1 MEGGEPSVTPPTQRR
16 GPGRPRKDGLSPIS
30 RKRKGTSRGR
40 GRGRVPVIDD
50 DDDMPPAP
58 VPVPIPV
65 SVPNVPPAQPDYKS
79 PITIKSEGEPVEV
92 RTATDQQFLPQTGA
106 TVDLPIDTGPP
117 PGDSFMTFGGGDSE
131 TMGSDIRCAFCCCGE
146 KSLLGQGDM
155 TRYDPTPGFNPFKRR
170 IDRTQRSSTEAAG
183 DQNERSPKQHLTW
196 RRQRG
201 PGKASRDRSK
211 SPRRSNP
218 HYESETGC
226 CAVGMDELSCVGRTE
241 EVDPSVVFEPSG
253 HTWAHHCCAAWSEG
267 VCLDDNGILINVD
280 KAVFSGIT
288 QKCSY
293 CKRFGATILCRNA
306 KCNKL
311 FHYPCAAGA
320 GAFQDIKTMSLLCP
334 DHLEEAETIG
344 ENACC
349 VICDLPGDIS
359 DQLFCTSCGQHYHCT
374 CLDPP
379 VEINPVVRAGWQ
391 CPECKICQ
399 TCRQPGDD
407 SKMLVCDTC
416 DKGYHTF
423 CLKPAMN
430 TIPKNGWK
438 CKNCRV
444 CGDCGSRTPGSGPSS
459 RWHLNY
465 SVCDSCY
472 QQRNKG
478 LYCPVCGKAYRHFT
492 QKEMLQCDG
501 CRKWIHAE
509 CDDSVDMATYQQMKE
524 TECHYEYL
532 CPVCKNKDD
541 SDVPYLSL
549 SPQAITGDAAA
560 ATGNLSSSSSTV
572 TSSEAAMAE
581 AELREMEEMVAK
593 GEDLGEAMDDIVF
606 AAGKKEGG
614 MEMLRTAQDPLQSS
628 HDSLMSTN
636 EDSFSSMDVDMSAS
650 QQGPL
655 YQPHF
660 WHPPEPSFF
669 TEQYRP
675 PPPPYDY
682 SPRTYTQAC
691 MLRAYASLGNVPT
704 DSLASK
710 TSASPFLSA
719 LLIQSSGASTSAGTR
734 SSMAPLPIQHGSGK
748 PFGKRK
754 LGPGRPRQGRG
765 AGAPPGR
772 KRQKHTGPPGK
783 RGPKPK
789 FKQGTVAL
797 PGTVGGP
804 GTEPSPEKPSKSSKN
819 DDEDEGMHTT
829 VVLFSTDDKFTLMQD
844 MCVSCGSFGQG
855 AEGRLLS
862 CSQCGQCY
870 HPYCVNIKI
879 TKVVLSKGWRCLD
892 CTVCEGCGKASD
904 EGRLL
909 LCDDCDVSYH
919 IYCLDPPLT
928 KVPKGGWRCKW
939 CVCCTQCGATSPGYN
954 CKWQN
959 NYTQCG
965 PCAAMVTCPLCQQ
978 NYHDEELII
987 QCSQCERWLH
997 SECDGMQ
1004 SEDEAERAADAGYHC
1019 VMCRPRTQ
1027 PSPAHLPPT
1036 SVHSGTADSKGPASH
1051 PFTRLAITEPEAKP
1065 RPPQE
1070 FSVEGVL
1077 LTETG
1082 LRQIES
1088 LSITPPPKQ
1097 KRVRRR
1103 PRLAAAASLSLL
1115 HSLADPKSEV
1125 SQALEQGEAGDS
1137 KDANDPDFD
1146 PGPEHHR
1153 DEQGDESMEL
1163 STADP
1168 TKPGE
1173 GGAKQKRKYRR
1184 GLRPGIGGFF
1194 ARHRTRPSFMGR
1206 GRGAVPRTGMT
1217 PGLQATVARAPP
1229 ASLGEAGNFADA
1241 PEEEQLLEAAGPAV
1255 AVAAAAAVP
1264 AVPAPEG
1271 PLSGKV
1277 VRPKRKRKRK
1287 PGLKES
1293 YPEYLQEAFFG
1304 KSLLD
1309 TSRTKDGQV
1318 NLDTPSDE
1326 ERGGTSQGPMMHQP
1340 VHPAGGEGFPLP
1352 APGGI
1357 AGQQP
1362 PQQAPFLANQ
1372 PPHTDHPHHGEMGEA
1387 GEIEMTE
1394 DDPLGLLPHELPHDD
1409 EIMSVLMGED
1419 LGKATEGLD
1428 LDSVA
1433 VEHTENS
1440 QGSQNGDGENES
1452 DPSKE
1457 NNLDP
1462 QFENILSPAALDK
1475 MVTEGLAEMDSK
1487 DVEDL
1492 FSEVLSPESREQ
1504 QGTPTQGLSGTPT
1517 TSSQDPG
1524 FPLGHPMAPPMPQPH
1539 PGFHDNMP
1547 RPPPPTNLPIGGPPF
1562 PLPSQPGFPQ
1572 DFTRGEL
1579 GSPFSPSFEPPS
1591 PWPAGGAPPPE
1602 GEQGSTAEGMT
1613 RNQFN
1618 VIKWE
1623 KEEQLGDDATIS
1635 AVLYANMQHP
1645 ELKQQYPDWPTR
1657 AKAIAK
1663 LWRKVTPEEKQPF
1676 LQRAKDNR
1684 AKMKSLAN
1692 KGLQHLSNNSNTP
1705 PSTPAP
1711 QTPPIMPP
1719 PSPLTR
1725 QPSDPNLGMNQGPNL
1740 GIVSSPGHPGIVSNQ
1755 SRPPMGSS
1763 PNHPAMASSPSH
1775 PGMVSSPSHPGMVSS
1790 PNHPVVCPNP
1800 NQIAMGSSP
1809 NHPAMSPNHPPM
1821 GSSPNHPGVGGNQ
1834 TLSLPGMCPSPTQ
1847 PGIPPSLPRM
1857 GPNPGMG
1864 RMGGSAGRA
1873 LTEQQQRLQKEQRQ
1887 AWEAEQEQKWK
1898 QLQQMRAQQQKQQQ
1912 QLLAEATK
1920 SESAELRENKKKRL
1934 EEESV
1939 PEKSGP
1945 NGAPTSQSES
1955 SMMPPPPLP
1964 PTSDSVPPSS
1974 MAQDTFAVPP
1984 PPQADSTDPF
1994 VAPKAPAPRAR
2005 SLSLTNQP
2013 DDPYARMPG
2022 TPRPSSQ
2029 DPYAVQPGT
2038 PRPRSNSDSFVSRPP
2053 PEDPYSHMP
2062 GTPRPAPSIPDDPY
2076 AKMPGTPRP
2085 GTGNRDPFQRP
2096 PLQRSLSDDP
2106 YAKMPG
2112 TPRPGPQANP
2122 FVRPSMP
2129 VRRASADD
2137 QFSQM
2142 SQRPQ
2147 LPPDDPY
2154 ASMPGTP
2161 RPPPQTDSFIPPLS
2175 QPSDPYQPSPVQD
2188 DPYAKMPGTPR
2199 PGPSR
2204 DPFKMPAAPR
2214 PPNQQDPL
2222 MPPPGRPPFSQASRP
2237 VGPSGPFPKPTLPDN
2252 DPYAQQPGTPRPTQ
2266 DTDPFSP
2273 GPVGLQNAP
2282 FPPRMGGPQDP
2293 FGPRAGGMMSPRQQ
2307 GPWQQQGGF
2316 PQNAP
2321 FDRNPGGMGQPRP
2334 VMERRYHLSQQGRV
2348 FAEGMQGQGPVMP
2361 ADSQHALKQQM
2372 GMMGGNNQSAMQS
2385 MIEKRQQIR
2394 ELLRQQQERR
2404 RQRQQMEQ
2412 VKEEQF
2418 GAQIPLRHWPPEDSQ
2433 GPPPPYAGPH
2443 GPTST
2448 TGSTMLP
2455 ESWGGPG
2462 VPPQNFPGDRP
2473 PQPGDMHEPFL
2484 PGQRPPFMGG
2494 EERMRPPF
2502 LPRGQMF
2509 MNPRMQAQFENR
2521 PDGQMQ
2527 FPRGPGPN
2535 FPGQQPGDDMQANI
2549 PLQLRHPRGPFPQ
2562 GPRGQQYI
2570 ELKRPDE
2577 GPVPG
2582 GLMGERPRNPYIQI
2596 VQERLQ
2602 QRNLMMQ
2609 NQQRMMGPQ
2618 PRHPHPPPGM
2628 HPPTS
2633 MESFDPLGRQNQMV
2647 ETQAKFP
2654 FENNGAQGN
2663 MNQMGPRPFPPGVPH
2678 PPFTSAS
2685 QQFPSMPGRAPD
2697 NQGMNPQ
2704 QQEQQPQQQSGQA
2717 PPTGDDTMGGQNLDP
2732 SHDDLQDA
2740 NIDDELF
2747 LGGED
2752 FDILQYADPEL
2763 DKQQMFND
2771 IMGDPGEEQKKE
2783 KLPEEKKQGEEDT
2796 KVEQPGTSGSEQ
2808 TTASKNASNPEHEV
2822 TETKDATKQESPSG
2836 EAERVKEDV
2845 KPEVDKKMGGEDAGK
2860 PEGEVQGAA
2869 GNSGTEGAQQN
2880 QGEVKSAGPSQQGD
2894 GLKQESPGDSTEGK
2908 PLSGEAPQ
2916 TGDQLQDPSTGQLLE
2931 QDGTPESGT
2940 GQHAEGV
2947 TKEEPTVASS
2957 CHVTPGTSSIP
2968 GPNSDLQNV
2977 GVTSSAV
2984 VQPPSCLQT
2993 SMAPQGGP
3001 PASGA
3006 VQPGVPGGAPVS
3018 IAMPTSSGQ
3027 GLMQPTAG
3035 QLQGAL
3041 RLRKER
3047 RLLLEEQPLL
3057 LEDLLE
3063 QERREQEQQRQQ
3075 HQQQQPG
3082 TWPPQPTTPVS
3093 EPPPPIQ
3100 NQSPTPQSSTAQPQA
3115 PNPNQPRS
3123 IKEMMLQF
3131 GQSGPASLFR
3141 NFDTDKM
3148 SQMSDPIAK
3157 AKARVLMKISQV
3169 VQQIQ
3174 GSGPHAQMLQAMNTM
3189 HHLQQQQQG
3198 GGGQQPLQPGIR
3210 PPFLPNMPNNPGNGQ
3225 PGFRPNFPAQFQ
3237 GGNGQFGNNGEGF
3250 NIGPQPPVPFPNG
3263 PNGEIDPQQQR
3274 QYEEWLFQHQ
3284 QLLQMQ
3290 QKMLEAQ
3297 VGKQKKQKKSL
3308 AARQRQQKKNGQEL
3322 SETDEN
3328 QLKAMTEQQ
3337 SVLQKQLQQVR
3348 EQQKKHSLLIQEY
3361 RMKQRERAQE
3371 QQQSLQQSGFP
3382 PQPMMGPNNSP
3393 NPMMPQ
3399 RMSPMIPPGQHSP
3412 LLSPRLDQS
3421 PMRHPTPPMGQA
3433 SPSLGAGPPV
3443 PLPGAQQQFSEAGPG
3458 PAATPQQQAQQQAQ
3472 RMPPA
3477 PRVVLDDNNPFS
3489 EAFQEREKRERMER
3503 LREQQERQRLQ
3514 LQQEIEQ
3521 QRRLQQM
3528 ERQDHDWHNQEVVQ
3542 NNLTNERRQGMME
3555 LPFFNTPE
3563 IPDIAG
3569 QLQPNPNPQ
3578 QQQQPPAQ
3586 QQGPPFMGPGQG
3598 QPPMGQ
3604 GPRFPPGGPNFPP
3617 GGPGSFPRSPLM
3629 HPRMPFPGPMGP
3641 MDPHQGFPVP
3651 PNYPMSGTPPETEK
3665 PKPKRKRNRK
3675 KKKSADNEEPPLP
3688 PQGMPQDIPQNQM
3701 PHPGMVQGNPMMPP
3715 ARRDPSQPPLLD
3727 QSFTV
3732 PLRHI
3737 ADGSQGQLD
3746 MNKHSLLLQHLT
3758 TEQKDALHL
3767 SATTD
3772 SMPRPDSLDTD
3783 KLKAEMGPQKADPGS
3798 GETEKGKE
3806 EDGEDGKGDGNGDG
3820 KKDSPEKPA
3829 ANQLLKALLQGTPTQ
3844 NLLAKAGLPPCKA
3857 LQEAQDVPVET
3868 STPEKVKKEE
3878 QDDSDD
3884 EEVINKLKLT
3894 PEQQKQL
3901 EMLEQMPETVPK
3913 SRGERSLLEHYPF
3926 SLVTSHA
3933 VVGLLKYPCRL
3944 LKGQNKW
3951 PTLNKKKEW
3960 DPKSLSSLPPAHS
3973 APDVIVREQEE
3984 FERRRQEYQQ
3994 QLKKR
3999 KETQTKRASKK
4010 RKKDEEDEITKM
4022 KQNRF
4027 PSTEMIMSTVKQLS
4041 LCEPEISVNFA
4052 LFPPYGS
4059 GPLNGDN
4066 QLKGTFGHAFLDG
4079 VQDYYSNFLK
4089 SETLSNPPTP
4099 PASLPPTP
4107 PPPEWRDPPWSTA
4120 ICILMRSWAPDG
4132 PSCMSPASGKLET
4145 EPEPRRY
4152 QLLPHSEVSMTTADE
4167 LMKEM
4172 VSHQRTI
4179 TRAENSSVL
4188 GMDGSKPQDVNVPPS
4203 LPTPPPSNLA
4213 PGEAPRFSRDA
4224 TTPDSIVPSSSP
4236 ESVIDDEL
4244 PPQPPKL
4251 ISLNTGPNRGPSPTI
4266 PLIAPTP
4273 RRDYSD
4279 DISKPGLPS
4288 CQLTL
4293 LKTLSKPKPIS
4304 THHHTVSLAAVPPPR
4319 ATNPTLIIQSVQHR
4333 APQNPKL
4340 TPQTTQAAALPPCGM
4355 PRHKS
4360 ADSADPQT
4368 RRSKVQG
4375 IQPPP
4380 STIQTAQLAFQL
4392 SEPGKEPVSAS
4403 SSSTSFTVVVV
4414 NKTFLLQPAANTK
4427 LRGLPLV
4434 DSLPLPFAAK
4444 PPTELAQ
4451 LPRDHPAPLA
4461 TGQSSFPTSQAG
4473 VFIQPTFSVPQ
4484 SVVPPNT
4491 STVDIRTS
4499 VSMPRTTD
4507 AQVTPAFSRTSE
4519 SAFSVSNLER
4529 MRTLVGQA
4537 GGPLPPQRP
4546 DGNMSVSLTL
4556 SATAAEDINGIV
4568 AAVADLVRVPVPTS
4582 YEISEGA
4589 DYPSSMA
4596 EHFRL
4601 QQQQR
4606 KADGVLSTCTQGVSL
4621 ETLLQ
4626 QGKPKFCRHCDVVV
4640 QGDGI
4645 RKASSDFPFLRDQEG
4660 RSDQVRTRFVAQ
4672 DSSDSDSELTFCSPT
4687 CLMQFAIS
4695 LQSRARRETKEKA
4708 GSIVDHRSRDIVRP
4722 QHSEIPI
4729 HLSPTYVN
4737 NTSKPFSEGQGS
4749 EGKSERPRLKRRSD
4763 SNTSQTSQ
4771 DLPPE
4776 PPKVLIKKWKGV
4788 RWRRWEVSIMV
4799 PKSTYRPPSE
4809 KEIDEL
4815 MSKLGTCLK
4824 PDDLPV
4830 DSRCCVLCGRA
4841 GDGDTEAAARLLNMD
4856 LDMWVHLNC
4865 ALWSTE
4871 VYETLN
4877 GALINVEMAYK
4888 RGQTL
4893 ACTACNKIG
4902 ATITCHRY
4910 NCKRIYHL
4918 ICAIK
4923 ENCMF
4928 FKDKTV
4934 MCPVHAPNKH
4944 ENELVS
4950 LSVFRRVYVNRDESK
4965 QIAKIM
4971 RNYGEKKYTLRVGS
4985 LIFHNVGQLLP
4996 HQLQAFHTRTAI
5008 YPIGFEVTRLYWSM
5022 RYANK
5027 RCRYVCRVEE
5037 NQGRPQL
5044 VIRVIEQGHEDVVFK
5059 GATPKLVWLNILE
5072 PIEKMRRGSDVLKL
5086 FPNFITGEDLFGLT
5100 EPAVLRIVE
5109 SLPGTEMLQDYFFRY
5124 GRHPL
5129 IELPLA
5135 INPTGCARS
5144 EPKMR
5149 TYIRRPHTLT
5159 SSNTSRSSQT
5169 TLTGELL
5176 SPYHKQFAQS
5186 KSAQYRKLKQEWRNN
5201 VVLGRSRIQGLGL
5214 FAARDIDKHVM
5225 VIEYIGVIIRNEVCN
5240 KRERIYEDQN
5250 RGVYMFRI
5258 DSELVIDATLAG
5270 GPARY
5275 INHSCNPNCV
5285 AEVVNFEKEQK
5296 IIIISSRRLS
5306 KGEELTY
5313 DYKFDIED
5321 DEQKIP
5327 CCCGAP
5333 NCRKWMN

>member
-1 MEGGEPSVTPPTQRR
+1 MDGGEPSVTPPTQRR

-30 RKRKGTSRGR
+30 RKRRGTSRGR

-58 VPVPIPV
+58 APVPIPV
-65 SVPNVPPAQPDYKS
+65 SVPNVPPVQPDYKP

-106 TVDLPIDTGPP
+106 TVDLPMDTGPP

-131 TMGSDIRCAFCCCGE
+131 AMGSDIRCAFCCCGE
-146 KSLLGQGDM
+146 RSLLGQGDM

-170 IDRTQRSSTEAAG
+170 IDRSQRSSTEAAG

-201 PGKASRDRSK
+201 PGKSSRDRSK

-218 HYESETGC
+218 HYESETSC
-226 CAVGMDELSCVGRTE
+226 CAAGMDELSCVGRAE
-241 EVDPSVVFEPSG
+241 EMDPSVVFEPSG
-253 HTWAHHCCAAWSEG
+253 HAWAHHCCAAWSEG

-334 DHLEEAETIG
+334 EHLEEAETIG

-438 CKNCRV
+438 CKTCLNRSESGPLIGTPELAMNCRV

-524 TECHYEYL
+524 NECQYEYL

-593 GEDLGEAMDDIVF
+593 GEDLGEAMDDLVF

-614 MEMLRTAQDPLQSS
+614 MEMMRTAQDPLQSS
-628 HDSLMSTN
+628 HDSFMSTN
-636 EDSFSSMDVDMSAS
+636 EDSFSSMDVDMS
-650 QQGPL
+650 
-655 YQPHF
+655 
-660 WHPPEPSFF
+660 
-669 TEQYRP
+669 
-675 PPPPYDY
+675 
-682 SPRTYTQAC
+682 
-691 MLRAYASLGNVPT
+691 
-704 DSLASK
+704 
-710 TSASPFLSA
+710 
-719 LLIQSSGASTSAGTR
+719 SSGASTSAGTR
-734 SSMAPLPIQHGSGK
+734 GGMAPLPIQHGSGK

-797 PGTVGGP
+797 PGTVGGS

-954 CKWQN
+954 CKWEN

-965 PCAAMVTCPLCQQ
+965 PCASMVTCPLCQL

-997 SECDGMQ
+997 SECDGMH
-1004 SEDEAERAADAGYHC
+1004 SEDEAEKAADGGYHC

-1027 PSPAHLPPT
+1027 PSPAHPPPT
-1036 SVHSGTADSKGPASH
+1036 SVHSGTADSKGPAAH
-1051 PFTRLAITEPEAKP
+1051 PFRLAITEPEAKP

-1125 SQALEQGEAGDS
+1125 SQALEHGETGEG

-1153 DEQGDESMEL
+1153 DEPADDSMEM

-1206 GRGAVPRTGMT
+1206 GRGAVPKTGMA

-1229 ASLGEAGNFADA
+1229 ASLGEAGNFVDA

-1255 AVAAAAAVP
+1255 AAAVAAMS
-1264 AVPAPEG
+1264 AVPAPEA
-1271 PLSGKV
+1271 PLTGKV

-1318 NLDTPSDE
+1318 ILDTPSDE
-1326 ERGGTSQGPMMHQP
+1326 ERVGTSQGPMMHQP
-1340 VHPAGGEGFPLP
+1340 VHPAGGEGFPLS
-1352 APGGI
+1352 APGGMTGQQQPH
-1357 AGQQP
+1357 AGQQHT
-1362 PQQAPFLANQ
+1362 QFLANQ
-1372 PPHTDHPHHGEMGEA
+1372 PPHTDHPHHGEMGEP

-1433 VEHTENS
+1433 VEHAENS
-1440 QGSQNGDGENES
+1440 QGSQNGDGESQS

-1492 FSEVLSPESREQ
+1492 FSEVLSPDSREQ
-1504 QGTPTQGLSGTPT
+1504 QGTPTQGLPGTPT
-1517 TSSQDPG
+1517 TSSQEPT
-1524 FPLGHPMAPPMPQPH
+1524 FPMGHPMAPPMSQQH

-1547 RPPPPTNLPIGGPPF
+1547 RPPPPSNLPIGGPPF

-1572 DFTRGEL
+1572 EFARGEL
-1579 GSPFSPSFEPPS
+1579 GSPFSPTFEPPS
-1591 PWPAGGAPPPE
+1591 PWPAGGGPPPD

-1645 ELKQQYPDWPTR
+1645 ELKEQYPDWPTR

-1684 AKMKSLAN
+1684 AKMKSLSN
-1692 KGLQHLSNNSNTP
+1692 KGLQHLSNNSNSNTP
-1705 PSTPAP
+1705 PSTPTPAP
-1711 QTPPIMPP
+1711 HTPPIMPP

-1725 QPSDPNLGMNQGPNL
+1725 QPSDPSLGMNQGPNL
-1740 GIVSSPGHPGIVSNQ
+1740 GLVSSPGHPGIVSNQ
-1755 SRPPMGSS
+1755 SRPTMGSS

-1775 PGMVSSPSHPGMVSS
+1775 PGLVSSPNHPGMVSS
-1790 PNHPVVCPNP
+1790 PNHPVVYPSP

-1809 NHPAMSPNHPPM
+1809 NHPAMVNSPNHPAMVNSPSHPAMVNSPNHPAMVNSPNHPAMVNSPNHPAMVNSPNHPAMGSSPNHPAM
-1821 GSSPNHPGVGGNQ
+1821 GSSPNHPGIGGNQ
-1834 TLSLPGMCPSPTQ
+1834 NIPLPGMCASPTQ
-1847 PGIPPSLPRM
+1847 PGIPPNVPRM
-1857 GPNPGMG
+1857 GPNPGLV
-1864 RMGGSAGRA
+1864 RMGPGGGRT
-1873 LTEQQQRLQKEQRQ
+1873 LTEQQQRMQKEQRQ

-1934 EEESV
+1934 EEEGV

-1945 NGAPTSQSES
+1945 NGTPTSQSES

-1974 MAQDTFAVPP
+1974 MAQDNFAAPH

-2005 SLSLTNQP
+2005 SLSLTSQS

-2038 PRPRSNSDSFVSRPP
+2038 PRPRSNSDSFVSRPL

-2062 GTPRPAPSIPDDPY
+2062 GTPRPAPPSMSDDPY

-2142 SQRPQ
+2142 AQRPQ

-2161 RPPPQTDSFIPPLS
+2161 RPPPQNDSFIPPLS
-2175 QPSDPYQPSPVQD
+2175 QPSDPYQPSPIQD

-2222 MPPPGRPPFSQASRP
+2222 MPPPGRLPFSQASRP
-2237 VGPSGPFPKPTLPDN
+2237 VGPSGPFPKPTLPDI

-2266 DTDPFSP
+2266 DSDPFNP
-2273 GPVGLQNAP
+2273 GPPQNAP
-2282 FPPRMGGPQDP
+2282 FPPRMVGPQDP
-2293 FGPRAGGMMSPRQQ
+2293 FGPRPGGMMSPRQQ
-2307 GPWQQQGGF
+2307 GPWQPQGNAF
-2316 PQNAP
+2316 PQNAPP

-2348 FAEGMQGQGPVMP
+2348 LAEGMQGQGPVMQG
-2361 ADSQHALKQQM
+2361 DSQHALKQQM
-2372 GMMGGNNQSAMQS
+2372 GMMAGNNQSAMQS

-2404 RQRQQMEQ
+2404 RQRQMEQ

-2448 TGSTMLP
+2448 TSSNMLPP
-2455 ESWGGPG
+2455 ESWGGAG

-2509 MNPRMQAQFENR
+2509 MNPRMQAQFAENR

-2582 GLMGERPRNPYIQI
+2582 GMMGERPRNPYIQI

-2602 QRNLMMQ
+2602 QRSLMMQ

-2618 PRHPHPPPGM
+2618 PRLQHPPPGM
-2628 HPPTS
+2628 QPPTS
-2633 MESFDPLGRQNQMV
+2633 IESFDPLGRQNQMADS
-2647 ETQAKFP
+2647 QAKFP
-2654 FENNGAQGN
+2654 FENSGVQGN
-2663 MNQMGPRPFPPGVPH
+2663 MNQMGPRPFPPGAPH
-2678 PPFTSAS
+2678 PPFTTAS
-2685 QQFPSMPGRAPD
+2685 QQSFPSMQIRAPE

-2704 QQEQQPQQQSGQA
+2704 QQEQQQQQQNSQPPPSGEETIA
-2717 PPTGDDTMGGQNLDP
+2717 SQNLDP

-2771 IMGDPGEEQKKE
+2771 IMGDPEEEQKKD
-2783 KLPEEKKQGEEDT
+2783 KQPVDKKQGEEGN
-2796 KVEQPGTSGSEQ
+2796 KMEQPGASGSDQ
-2808 TTASKNASNPEHEV
+2808 TTANQLTPKNASNLEQKD
-2822 TETKDATKQESPSG
+2822 TETKDATKQESPTS
-2836 EAERVKEDV
+2836 EADKLKDDV
-2845 KPEVDKKMGGEDAGK
+2845 KAEMDPKTGAEDAGK
-2860 PEGEVQGAA
+2860 SEGEVQGAA
-2869 GNSGTEGAQQN
+2869 GNSGTEDAQQN
-2880 QGEVKSAGPSQQGD
+2880 QGDPKSADPNQQGD
-2894 GLKQESPGDSTEGK
+2894 GLKQESPGDTAEGK
-2908 PLSGEAPQ
+2908 PVSGEAQ
-2916 TGDQLQDPSTGQLLE
+2916 KTGEQQQDSSTQQQLLE
-2931 QDGTPESGT
+2931 KDPSVLESGT
-2940 GQHAEGV
+2940 GQPTGGA

-2957 CHVTPGTSSIP
+2957 CSVTPGTSSIP
-2968 GPNSDLQNV
+2968 GLNADLQNV
-2977 GVTSSAV
+2977 GVTSSAA

-2993 SMAPQGGP
+2993 SMALQGGP
-3001 PASGA
+3001 PVSTA
-3006 VQPGVPGGAPVS
+3006 VLQPGPGGVPVS
-3018 IAMPTSSGQ
+3018 IGMPTSSGQ
-3027 GLMQPTAG
+3027 GLIQPTAG

-3041 RLRKER
+3041 RLRTER

-3075 HQQQQPG
+3075 HQQQQVTAAADDDDDTKPG
-3082 TWPPQPTTPVS
+3082 TWPPQQTAPVS

-3100 NQSPTPQSSTAQPQA
+3100 TQSPTPQASTAQP
-3115 PNPNQPRS
+3115 PNQPRS

-3198 GGGQQPLQPGIR
+3198 GGGQPPLQPGIR

-3237 GGNGQFGNNGEGF
+3237 QGGNGQFGNNVEGF
-3250 NIGPQPPVPFPNG
+3250 NVGPQPPVPFPNG

-3348 EQQKKHSLLIQEY
+3348 EQQKKHSILIQEY
-3361 RMKQRERAQE
+3361 RMKQHERAQE

-3382 PQPMMGPNNSP
+3382 PQGMMGPNNSP

-3412 LLSPRLDQS
+3412 LLSPRMDQS

-3443 PLPGAQQQFSEAGPG
+3443 PLPAQQFSEAGP
-3458 PAATPQQQAQQQAQ
+3458 PPPQAAQQQQQAQQQGQ
-3472 RMPPA
+3472 RMP

-3503 LREQQERQRLQ
+3503 LREQQERQRMQ

-3528 ERQDHDWHNQEVVQ
+3528 ERQDHDWHSQEVVQ
-3542 NNLTNERRQGMME
+3542 NNMANERRQGMME

-3569 QLQPNPNPQ
+3569 QLQQNPNPQQ

-3617 GGPGSFPRSPLM
+3617 GGPGSFPRGPLM

-3641 MDPHQGFPVP
+3641 IDPHQGFPVP

-3675 KKKSADNEEPPLP
+3675 KKKSADNEEPPP
-3688 PQGMPQDIPQNQM
+3688 PPSIPQGMPPDIPQNPMNPQAHTM
-3701 PHPGMVQGNPMMPP
+3701 PHPGMVQGNPMMPS

-3732 PLRHI
+3732 PLRHM

-3758 TEQKDALHL
+3758 TEQKDALRM
-3767 SATTD
+3767 SATTAD
-3772 SMPRPDSLDTD
+3772 NILRPDSLDAD
-3783 KLKAEMGPQKADPGS
+3783 KLKAEMGKLDPQKADAGS
-3798 GETEKGKE
+3798 GEGEKWKE
-3806 EDGEDGKGDGNGDG
+3806 EDTEEGKGEGNGDG
-3820 KKDSPEKPA
+3820 RKDSPEKPA

-3857 LQEAQDVPVET
+3857 LQEAQDTTVDM

-3878 QDDSDD
+3878 QEDSDD

-3913 SRGERSLLEHYPF
+3913 SRGERGLLESYPF
-3926 SLVTSHA
+3926 SLVNSRA
-3933 VVGLLKYPCRL
+3933 VVGLLKYPFRL
-3944 LKGQNKW
+3944 MKGQNKW

-3984 FERRRQEYQQ
+3984 FEKRRQEYQQ

-4107 PPPEWRDPPWSTA
+4107 PPPGMARPPMVNGHLHPDE
-4120 ICILMRSWAPDG
+4120 ILGTRRAKLIGDQRSHDQ
-4132 PSCMSPASGKLET
+4132 GKLET

-4188 GMDGSKPQDVNVPPS
+4188 GMDGSKTLQDVNVPPS

-4244 PPQPPKL
+4244 PPHPPKL
-4251 ISLNTGPNRGPSPTI
+4251 ISLNRGPNRGPSPTI

-4273 RRDYSD
+4273 RR
-4279 DISKPGLPS
+4279 
-4288 CQLTL
+4288 
-4293 LKTLSKPKPIS
+4293 
-4304 THHHTVSLAAVPPPR
+4304 
-4319 ATNPTLIIQSVQHR
+4319 
-4333 APQNPKL
+4333 
-4340 TPQTTQAAALPPCGM
+4340 
-4355 PRHKS
+4355 
-4360 ADSADPQT
+4360 
-4368 RRSKVQG
+4368 
-4375 IQPPP
+4375 
-4380 STIQTAQLAFQL
+4380 
-4392 SEPGKEPVSAS
+4392 
-4403 SSSTSFTVVVV
+4403 
-4414 NKTFLLQPAANTK
+4414 
-4427 LRGLPLV
+4427 
-4434 DSLPLPFAAK
+4434 AK
-4444 PPTELAQ
+4444 PASALAQ
-4451 LPRDHPAPLA
+4451 RREHPTRAS
-4461 TGQSSFPTSQAG
+4461 GQPGFPSSQAS
-4473 VFIQPTFSVPQ
+4473 VFVQPSFSMPQ
-4484 SVVPPNT
+4484 SVIPPNT

-4499 VSMPRTTD
+4499 VSMPRATD
-4507 AQVTPAFSRTSE
+4507 AQVTSALARTSE

-4537 GGPLPPQRP
+4537 GGALPPQRP

-4582 YEISEGA
+4582 YEISEGV

-4601 QQQQR
+4601 QQR
-4606 KADGVLSTCTQGVSL
+4606 KGDGVLSAQGVSL

-4660 RSDQVRTRFVAQ
+4660 RSDQVRTRFIPQ
-4672 DSSDSDSELTFCSPT
+4672 DSSDSDSELTFCSST

-4695 LQSRARRETKEKA
+4695 LQSRGRRETKEKA

-4729 HLSPTYVN
+4729 HLSPSYVN

-4830 DSRCCVLCGRA
+4830 DSRCCVLCGKA

-4934 MCPVHAPNKH
+4934 MCPVHSPNKH

-4985 LIFHNVGQLLP
+4985 LVFHNVGQLLP

-5008 YPIGFEVTRLYWSM
+5008 FPIGFEVTRLYWSM

-5059 GATPKLVWLNILE
+5059 GSTPKLVWLNILE

-5169 TLTGELL
+5169 TLTGEVL

-5201 VVLGRSRIQGLGL
+5201 VVLARSRIQGLGL

-5258 DSELVIDATLAG
+5258 DSDLVIDATLAG

>member
-1 MEGGEPSVTPPTQRR
+1 MDGGEPSVTPPMQRR

-30 RKRKGTSRGR
+30 RKRRGTSRGR

-50 DDDMPPAP
+50 DDDMTPAP
-58 VPVPIPV
+58 APVPIPV
-65 SVPNVPPAQPDYKS
+65 SVPNVPPVQPDYK
-79 PITIKSEGEPVEV
+79 PPLTIKSEGEPVEV

-106 TVDLPIDTGPP
+106 SVDLPMDAGPP
-117 PGDSFMTFGGGDSE
+117 PGESFMTFGGGDGE
-131 TMGSDIRCAFCCCGE
+131 PMGSDIRCAFCCCGE
-146 KSLLGQGDM
+146 RSLLGQGDM

-170 IDRTQRSSTEAAG
+170 IDRSQRSSTESAG

-201 PGKASRDRSK
+201 PGKSSRDRSK

-218 HYESETGC
+218 HYETEAGC
-226 CAVGMDELSCVGRTE
+226 CAAGMDELSCVGRAE

-253 HTWAHHCCAAWSEG
+253 HAWAHHCCAAWSEG

-306 KCNKL
+306 KCNRL

-334 DHLEEAETIG
+334 EHLEEAETIG

-438 CKNCRV
+438 CKTCLNRSDTGPLIGTPELAMNCRV

-524 TECHYEYL
+524 NECQYEYL

-593 GEDLGEAMDDIVF
+593 GEDLGEAMDDLVF

-614 MEMLRTAQDPLQSS
+614 MELMRTAQDPLQSS

-636 EDSFSSMDVDMSAS
+636 EDSFSSMDIDMS
-650 QQGPL
+650 
-655 YQPHF
+655 
-660 WHPPEPSFF
+660 
-669 TEQYRP
+669 
-675 PPPPYDY
+675 
-682 SPRTYTQAC
+682 
-691 MLRAYASLGNVPT
+691 
-704 DSLASK
+704 
-710 TSASPFLSA
+710 
-719 LLIQSSGASTSAGTR
+719 SSGASTSAGTR
-734 SSMAPLPIQHGSGK
+734 GSMTPLPIQHGSGK

-772 KRQKHTGPPGK
+772 KRQKHAGPPGK

-797 PGTVGGP
+797 PGTVGGS

-844 MCVSCGSFGQG
+844 MCVSCGSFGQS

-965 PCAAMVTCPLCQQ
+965 PCAAMVTCPLCHQ
-978 NYHDEELII
+978 NYHDDELII

-997 SECDGMQ
+997 SECDGMH

-1027 PSPAHLPPT
+1027 PSPAHPPPT
-1036 SVHSGTADSKGPASH
+1036 SVHSGAADSKGPAAH
-1051 PFTRLAITEPEAKP
+1051 PFTRLAITEPESKP

-1125 SQALEQGEAGDS
+1125 SQALEQGETGEG

-1153 DEQGDESMEL
+1153 DEPGDDSMDM
-1163 STADP
+1163 STTDP

-1206 GRGAVPRTGMT
+1206 GRGAVPRTGMA

-1229 ASLGEAGNFADA
+1229 ASLGEAGNFVDA
-1241 PEEEQLLEAAGPAV
+1241 PEEEQLLEAAGPT
-1255 AVAAAAAVP
+1255 VAAAAAAMP
-1264 AVPAPEG
+1264 AIPAPEA

-1340 VHPAGGEGFPLP
+1340 VHPAGAEGFPLT

-1357 AGQQP
+1357 AGQPQP
-1362 PQQAPFLANQ
+1362 HAGPQHAQFLANQ
-1372 PPHTDHPHHGEMGEA
+1372 PPHTDHPHHGEMGET

-1428 LDSVA
+1428 LASVA
-1433 VEHTENS
+1433 VEHAENS
-1440 QGSQNGDGENES
+1440 QGSQNGDGENQS

-1492 FSEVLSPESREQ
+1492 FSEVLSPDSREQ
-1504 QGTPTQGLSGTPT
+1504 QGTPTPQGLPGTPT
-1517 TSSQDPG
+1517 TSSQEPT
-1524 FPLGHPMAPPMPQPH
+1524 FPMGHPMGPPMPQPH

-1547 RPPPPTNLPIGGPPF
+1547 RPPPPSNLPLGGPPF

-1572 DFTRGEL
+1572 DFARGEL
-1579 GSPFSPSFEPPS
+1579 GSPFSPTFEPPS
-1591 PWPAGGAPPPE
+1591 PWPAGGGPPPD

-1684 AKMKSLAN
+1684 AKMKSLSN
-1692 KGLQHLSNNSNTP
+1692 KGLQHLSNNSNSNTP
-1705 PSTPAP
+1705 PSTPTP
-1711 QTPPIMPP
+1711 TPHTPPIMPP

-1740 GIVSSPGHPGIVSNQ
+1740 GLVSSPGHPGIVANQ
-1755 SRPPMGSS
+1755 TR
-1763 PNHPAMASSPSH
+1763 PAMGSSPSH
-1775 PGMVSSPSHPGMVSS
+1775 PAMGSSPSHPGMVSS
-1790 PNHPVVCPNP
+1790 PNHPGLVSSPNHHVVCPNP

-1809 NHPAMSPNHPPM
+1809 NHPAMGSPSHPPM
-1821 GSSPNHPGVGGNQ
+1821 GSSPNHPGIGGNQ
-1834 TLSLPGMCPSPTQ
+1834 NIPLPGMCASPTQ
-1847 PGIPPSLPRM
+1847 PGLPPNMPRMVGSPGMVRM
-1857 GPNPGMG
+1857 GP
-1864 RMGGSAGRA
+1864 SAGRT

-1934 EEESV
+1934 EEES

-1945 NGAPTSQSES
+1945 NNGTPTSQSES

-1964 PTSDSVPPSS
+1964 PTSDSLPPSS
-1974 MAQDTFAVPP
+1974 MAQDSFAAPH

-2005 SLSLTNQP
+2005 SLSLTSQS

-2022 TPRPSSQ
+2022 TPRPSPQ

-2038 PRPRSNSDSFVSRPP
+2038 PRPRSNSDPFVSRPP

-2062 GTPRPAPSIPDDPY
+2062 GTPRPAPPTMSDDPY

-2142 SQRPQ
+2142 AQRPQ
-2147 LPPDDPY
+2147 LPADDPY

-2161 RPPPQTDSFIPPLS
+2161 RPPPQNDPFIPPMS
-2175 QPSDPYQPSPVQD
+2175 QPSGDPYQPTPVQD

-2214 PPNQQDPL
+2214 PPGQQDPL

-2266 DTDPFSP
+2266 DSDPFNP
-2273 GPVGLQNAP
+2273 GPPQNTP
-2282 FPPRMGGPQDP
+2282 FPPRMVGPQDP
-2293 FGPRAGGMMSPRQQ
+2293 FGPRPGGMMSPRQQ
-2307 GPWQQQGGF
+2307 GPWQQQGGAPF
-2316 PQNAP
+2316 PQNAPP
-2321 FDRNPGGMGQPRP
+2321 FDRNPGGMVQPRP

-2348 FAEGMQGQGPVMP
+2348 FAEGMQGQGPGPVMP

-2418 GAQIPLRHWPPEDSQ
+2418 GAQIPLRHWSPEDSQ

-2448 TGSTMLP
+2448 ASNMLP
-2455 ESWGGPG
+2455 ESW
-2462 VPPQNFPGDRP
+2462 PPQNFPGDRP
-2473 PQPGDMHEPFL
+2473 PQPGDMHEPFP
-2484 PGQRPPFMGG
+2484 PGQRPPFMTG

-2509 MNPRMQAQFENR
+2509 MNPRMQAQFGGDNR
-2521 PDGQMQ
+2521 PDGGQMQ

-2582 GLMGERPRNPYIQI
+2582 GMMGERPRNPYIQI

-2609 NQQRMMGPQ
+2609 QNQQRMMGPQ
-2618 PRHPHPPPGM
+2618 PRLQHPPPGM
-2628 HPPTS
+2628 QPPTS
-2633 MESFDPLGRQNQMV
+2633 MEPFVDPLGRQSQMA
-2647 ETQAKFP
+2647 ENQAKFP
-2654 FENNGAQGN
+2654 FENNGVPSGL
-2663 MNQMGPRPFPPGVPH
+2663 NQMGPRPFHPGPPH

-2685 QQFPSMPGRAPD
+2685 QQPFPSMPGRAPE

-2704 QQEQQPQQQSGQA
+2704 QQEQQQQQQQQQSSQP
-2717 PPTGDDTMGGQNLDP
+2717 PPTGDETNLDP

-2747 LGGED
+2747 LGGDD

-2771 IMGDPGEEQKKE
+2771 IMGDPREDQKKE
-2783 KLPEEKKQGEEDT
+2783 KQPEEKKQGEVDS
-2796 KVEQPGTSGSEQ
+2796 KMEQPGASGSSDQ
-2808 TTASKNASNPEHEV
+2808 TTGNQFTPKNGASPEQKDTGSNN
-2822 TETKDATKQESPSG
+2822 ATKENSPAS
-2836 EAERVKEDV
+2836 EADKVKDEIKAETD
-2845 KPEVDKKMGGEDAGK
+2845 PTTGGEDSGK
-2860 PEGEVQGAA
+2860 QEGEVQGAA
-2869 GNSGTEGAQQN
+2869 GNAGTEGQQN
-2880 QGEVKSAGPSQQGD
+2880 QGEPKSAEPSQQGD
-2894 GLKQESPGDSTEGK
+2894 GLKQESPGDTAEGK
-2908 PLSGEAPQ
+2908 SVSGESPK
-2916 TGDQLQDPSTGQLLE
+2916 TGEQQQASSTQQQSLEKDPSVS
-2931 QDGTPESGT
+2931 ESGIVL
-2940 GQHAEGV
+2940 EGV

-2957 CHVTPGTSSIP
+2957 CNVTTATSSIP
-2968 GPNSDLQNV
+2968 GPSAELQNV

-2993 SMAPQGGP
+2993 SMAQQGGP
-3001 PASGA
+3001 PLTSAAGTSMQTGL
-3006 VQPGVPGGAPVS
+3006 GGAPVS
-3018 IAMPTSSGQ
+3018 IGMPTPSSQ
-3027 GLMQPTAG
+3027 GLIQPTAG
-3035 QLQGAL
+3035 QLQAGAL
-3041 RLRKER
+3041 HLRKER

-3075 HQQQQPG
+3075 HQQQQVTAPDDTKPG
-3082 TWPPQPTTPVS
+3082 TWPPQQTAPVS

-3100 NQSPTPQSSTAQPQA
+3100 TQSPTPQAASA
-3115 PNPNQPRS
+3115 PPPNQPRS

-3131 GQSGPASLFR
+3131 GQGGPASLFR

-3198 GGGQQPLQPGIR
+3198 GGGQQPQQLQPGIR

-3237 GGNGQFGNNGEGF
+3237 QGGNGQFGNNGEGF
-3250 NIGPQPPVPFPNG
+3250 NVGPQPPVPFPNG

-3322 SETDEN
+3322 TETDEN

-3348 EQQKKHSLLIQEY
+3348 EQQKKHSILIQEY
-3361 RMKQRERAQE
+3361 RMKQHERAQE

-3382 PQPMMGPNNSP
+3382 PQSMMGPNNSP

-3443 PLPGAQQQFSEAGPG
+3443 PLSAQQFSETGP
-3458 PAATPQQQAQQQAQ
+3458 PPQPTPQQQAAQQQAQ
-3472 RMPPA
+3472 RMP

-3503 LREQQERQRLQ
+3503 LREQQERQRMQ

-3542 NNLTNERRQGMME
+3542 NNLANERRQGMME

-3569 QLQPNPNPQ
+3569 QLQQNPNPQ
-3578 QQQQPPAQ
+3578 QQQQQPPGQ

-3604 GPRFPPGGPNFPP
+3604 GPRFPPGGPNFPQ
-3617 GGPGSFPRSPLM
+3617 GGPGSFPRGPLM

-3641 MDPHQGFPVP
+3641 IDPHQGFPVP

-3675 KKKSADNEEPPLP
+3675 KKKSADSEEPPP
-3688 PQGMPQDIPQNQM
+3688 PSMQQQQGMPPDIPQNPMNPQAPTM
-3701 PHPGMVQGNPMMPP
+3701 PHPGMVQGNPMMQPV
-3715 ARRDPSQPPLLD
+3715 RRDPSQPPLLD

-3758 TEQKDALHL
+3758 TEQKDALRM
-3767 SATTD
+3767 SATTGD
-3772 SMPRPDSLDTD
+3772 GPLRPDSIDPD
-3783 KLKAEMGPQKADPGS
+3783 KLKAETLKLDPQKLETGN
-3798 GETEKGKE
+3798 GEGEKGKE
-3806 EDGEDGKGDGNGDG
+3806 EDIEDGKGDGNGDG

-3857 LQEAQDVPVET
+3857 LQEAQDVTVEA

-3913 SRGERSLLEHYPF
+3913 SRGERGLLESYPF
-3926 SLVTSHA
+3926 SLV
-3933 VVGLLKYPCRL
+3933 
-3944 LKGQNKW
+3944 KGQNKW

-4107 PPPEWRDPPWSTA
+4107 PPPGMARPPMVNGHLHPDE
-4120 ICILMRSWAPDG
+4120 ILGTRRAKLIGDQRSHDQ
-4132 PSCMSPASGKLET
+4132 GKLET

-4179 TRAENSSVL
+4179 TRAENSTVL
-4188 GMDGSKPQDVNVPPS
+4188 GLDGGKTMQDVNVPPS

-4236 ESVIDDEL
+4236 ESVIDDEP

-4251 ISLNTGPNRGPSPTI
+4251 ISLNRGPNRGPSPTI

-4273 RRDYSD
+4273 RR
-4279 DISKPGLPS
+4279 
-4288 CQLTL
+4288 
-4293 LKTLSKPKPIS
+4293 
-4304 THHHTVSLAAVPPPR
+4304 
-4319 ATNPTLIIQSVQHR
+4319 
-4333 APQNPKL
+4333 
-4340 TPQTTQAAALPPCGM
+4340 
-4355 PRHKS
+4355 
-4360 ADSADPQT
+4360 
-4368 RRSKVQG
+4368 
-4375 IQPPP
+4375 
-4380 STIQTAQLAFQL
+4380 
-4392 SEPGKEPVSAS
+4392 
-4403 SSSTSFTVVVV
+4403 
-4414 NKTFLLQPAANTK
+4414 
-4427 LRGLPLV
+4427 
-4434 DSLPLPFAAK
+4434 
-4444 PPTELAQ
+4444 
-4451 LPRDHPAPLA
+4451 
-4461 TGQSSFPTSQAG
+4461 GQ
-4473 VFIQPTFSVPQ
+4473 
-4484 SVVPPNT
+4484 
-4491 STVDIRTS
+4491 
-4499 VSMPRTTD
+4499 
-4507 AQVTPAFSRTSE
+4507 E
-4519 SAFSVSNLER
+4519 
-4529 MRTLVGQA
+4529 
-4537 GGPLPPQRP
+4537 
-4546 DGNMSVSLTL
+4546 
-4556 SATAAEDINGIV
+4556 
-4568 AAVADLVRVPVPTS
+4568 
-4582 YEISEGA
+4582 
-4589 DYPSSMA
+4589 
-4596 EHFRL
+4596 
-4601 QQQQR
+4601 
-4606 KADGVLSTCTQGVSL
+4606 
-4621 ETLLQ
+4621 
-4626 QGKPKFCRHCDVVV
+4626 
-4640 QGDGI
+4640 
-4645 RKASSDFPFLRDQEG
+4645 
-4660 RSDQVRTRFVAQ
+4660 
-4672 DSSDSDSELTFCSPT
+4672 
-4687 CLMQFAIS
+4687 
-4695 LQSRARRETKEKA
+4695 
-4708 GSIVDHRSRDIVRP
+4708 
-4722 QHSEIPI
+4722 
-4729 HLSPTYVN
+4729 
-4737 NTSKPFSEGQGS
+4737 
-4749 EGKSERPRLKRRSD
+4749 
-4763 SNTSQTSQ
+4763 
-4771 DLPPE
+4771 
-4776 PPKVLIKKWKGV
+4776 
-4788 RWRRWEVSIMV
+4788 
-4799 PKSTYRPPSE
+4799 
-4809 KEIDEL
+4809 
-4815 MSKLGTCLK
+4815 
-4824 PDDLPV
+4824 
-4830 DSRCCVLCGRA
+4830 
-4841 GDGDTEAAARLLNMD
+4841 
-4856 LDMWVHLNC
+4856 
-4865 ALWSTE
+4865 
-4871 VYETLN
+4871 
-4877 GALINVEMAYK
+4877 
-4888 RGQTL
+4888 
-4893 ACTACNKIG
+4893 
-4902 ATITCHRY
+4902 
-4910 NCKRIYHL
+4910 
-4918 ICAIK
+4918 
-4923 ENCMF
+4923 
-4928 FKDKTV
+4928 
-4934 MCPVHAPNKH
+4934 
-4944 ENELVS
+4944 
-4950 LSVFRRVYVNRDESK
+4950 
-4965 QIAKIM
+4965 
-4971 RNYGEKKYTLRVGS
+4971 
-4985 LIFHNVGQLLP
+4985 
-4996 HQLQAFHTRTAI
+4996 
-5008 YPIGFEVTRLYWSM
+5008 
-5022 RYANK
+5022 
-5027 RCRYVCRVEE
+5027 
-5037 NQGRPQL
+5037 
-5044 VIRVIEQGHEDVVFK
+5044 
-5059 GATPKLVWLNILE
+5059 
-5072 PIEKMRRGSDVLKL
+5072 
-5086 FPNFITGEDLFGLT
+5086 
-5100 EPAVLRIVE
+5100 
-5109 SLPGTEMLQDYFFRY
+5109 
-5124 GRHPL
+5124 
-5129 IELPLA
+5129 
-5135 INPTGCARS
+5135 
-5144 EPKMR
+5144 
-5149 TYIRRPHTLT
+5149 
-5159 SSNTSRSSQT
+5159 
-5169 TLTGELL
+5169 
-5176 SPYHKQFAQS
+5176 
-5186 KSAQYRKLKQEWRNN
+5186 
-5201 VVLGRSRIQGLGL
+5201 
-5214 FAARDIDKHVM
+5214 
-5225 VIEYIGVIIRNEVCN
+5225 
-5240 KRERIYEDQN
+5240 
-5250 RGVYMFRI
+5250 
-5258 DSELVIDATLAG
+5258 
-5270 GPARY
+5270 
-5275 INHSCNPNCV
+5275 
-5285 AEVVNFEKEQK
+5285 
-5296 IIIISSRRLS
+5296 
-5306 KGEELTY
+5306 
-5313 DYKFDIED
+5313 
-5321 DEQKIP
+5321 
-5327 CCCGAP
+5327 
-5333 NCRKWMN
+5333 